1 MIESDTN
8 MLTVIINGSPHKDGD
23 TAALISA
30 LKEKVGGDFLQFD
43 AYDDDILPCQDCRAC
58 WVNDSC
64 AIKDGFEDLL
74 DAVNK
79 ADNIVLAS
87 PIYFSEIT
95 GPLLSV
101 ISRWQ
106 YVWVSKHMRNT
117 NVLQDK
123 DRRGIILLTGGGQ
136 GKPEKALDTATCI
149 LRQMGAKTID
159 CVSSLNTDHLAAS
172 RDEAAMQQIRNLFK

>member
-1 MIESDTN
+1 

-23 TAALISA
+23 TAALIAA
-30 LKEKVGGDFLQFD
+30 LKEQLDGEYCQFD

-64 AIKDGFEDLL
+64 AIKDDFASLL
-74 DAVNK
+74 EAVNK

-87 PIYFSEIT
+87 PIYFSELT
-95 GPLLSV
+95 GQLLSV

-117 NVLQDK
+117 DVLVDK
-123 DRRGIILLTGGGQ
+123 KRRGIILLTGGGQ
-136 GKPEKALDTATCI
+136 GKPEKAIDTATCI
-149 LRQMGAKTID
+149 LRQMGADTID
-159 CVSSLNTDHLAAS
+159 CVCSLNTDRLAAA
-172 RDEAAMQQIRNLFK
+172 RDEAALQQIHDLFR